1 MKKKYFKST
10 FIVAAFA
17 LAGIGG
23 NMAYNKYATSKENFC
38 VLLSQNIEALSFP
51 ENNVTNTGPGKT
63 YDCPGLGTGD
73 GKMCM
78 CENSNPCTQIP
89 C

>member
-1 MKKKYFKST
+1 MRKKNLVFVGS
-10 FIVAAFA
+10 FMLVAVAV
-17 LAGIGG
+17 AGSYYTYTS
-23 NMAYNKYATSKENFC
+23 NSNVEESDLLMAN
-38 VLLSQNIEALSFP
+38 VEALSSNSEGP
-51 ENNVTNTGPGKT
+51 DNTGPGKI

-78 CENSNPCTQIP
+78 CENKNPCTQIP